1 MPPPHPVRSVVR
13 RSHEERVLTTLR
25 AEGALSR
32 AALARRVGLSRTTLS
47 EITAEL
53 LANGAIVVVDTDS
66 ATRRGSGRPAERL
79 ALDPAA
85 GQFLGIDFGHRRV
98 HVAVADASHTIIAA
112 GMERYPD
119 ASGWDRR
126 VELALD
132 LVDRASGSH
141 SVHLDALQGIGIGV
155 PGPYAGVG
163 ADGPHLSWRRQ
174 PAPERVDEAFAERFG
189 APVVVDNNTRLAA
202 LAEATSQAGPP
213 GDLLYVRLSDGVG
226 GGLVVSGRLIT
237 GARGFA
243 GEIGH
248 VTAVPD
254 GTTCRCGKRGCL
266 ETVASVPAILS
277 AARRQGAEVETL
289 TDLATAA
296 ARGDAAVE
304 TVLREV
310 GTILGRVLGAAAMVL
325 NPDQVVIGGEVVHA
339 APALVQHA
347 AATVRHE
354 LYPVSTAE
362 PVTVRAG
369 RLRDSDG
376 ARGALAA
383 VFHQSPLLSD
393 YPNLDRETSTSPRRR
408 A

>member
-1 MPPPHPVRSVVR
+1 M
-13 RSHEERVLTTLR
+13 LTTLR

-53 LANGAIVVVDTDS
+53 LARGAIVVVDTDS

-85 GQFLGIDFGHRRV
+85 GQFVGIDFGHRRV
-98 HVAVADASHTIIAA
+98 QVAVADASHAIIAA

-119 ASGWDRR
+119 AAGWDRR
-126 VELALD
+126 VALALD
-132 LVDRASGSH
+132 LVDRVSGSH

-155 PGPYAGVG
+155 PGPYAGPE
-163 ADGPHLSWRRQ
+163 ADGPHLTWRRQ

-189 APVVVDNNTRLAA
+189 APAVVDNNTRLAA
-202 LAEATSQAGPP
+202 LAEATSQPGPA

-237 GARGFA
+237 GAHGFA

-254 GTTCRCGKRGCL
+254 GGPCRCGKRGCL
-266 ETVASVPAILS
+266 ETVASVSAILA
-277 AARRQGAEVETL
+277 AARSRGAEVDSVA
-289 TDLATAA
+289 DLA
-296 ARGDAAVE
+296 AAVARDDPAVDA
-304 TVLREV
+304 TLREI
-310 GTILGRVLGAAAMVL
+310 GTTLGRTLGAAAMVL
-325 NPDQVVIGGEVVHA
+325 NPDEVVIGGEVARA
-339 APALVQHA
+339 APVLVQQA

-354 LYPVSTAE
+354 LYPVSSTE

-376 ARGALAA
+376 ALGALAA

-393 YPNLDRETSTSPRRR
+393 YPNLEQATPVSLRRR
-408 A
+408 AQ